1 MSGCDLSHSAFL
13 LQSVFESKGFSE
25 VSADTLS
32 YLLQSDRLAMEEE
45 DILDKVKEWANI
57 SSVSE
62 QCSVCGRYVEG
73 THLESLYTMLHL
85 VLYNV
90 WSGNLQHS
98 STYLLNNHTVV
109 PLWYVCMLCET
120 YDHLPVLMLLYR
132 MSV

>member
-1 MSGCDLSHSAFL
+1 MHTPFLVLVCNNVYDCMVFTYAYVCVCVLLSNASMVNTATVVGCRLAKACMYLCLVVTLVILLFS

-62 QCSVCGRYVEG
+62 QCSVSGR
-73 THLESLYTMLHL
+73 
-85 VLYNV
+85 
-90 WSGNLQHS
+90 
-98 STYLLNNHTVV
+98 
-109 PLWYVCMLCET
+109 
-120 YDHLPVLMLLYR
+120 
-132 MSV
+132 